1 MVIFMKEVFVGM
13 NCKKILKYIYP
24 IIVIII
30 GFVLSYIS
38 TLPWINMV
46 YKAAIQI
53 CVMLLLIV
61 VGNMIYKESK

>member
-1 MVIFMKEVFVGM
+1 MK
-13 NCKKILKYIYP
+13 CKKILKYIYP

-38 TLPWINMV
+38 TLPWTNMV

-53 CVMLLLIV
+53 FVILLLIV
-61 VGNMIYKESK
+61 AGTMIYKKSDR